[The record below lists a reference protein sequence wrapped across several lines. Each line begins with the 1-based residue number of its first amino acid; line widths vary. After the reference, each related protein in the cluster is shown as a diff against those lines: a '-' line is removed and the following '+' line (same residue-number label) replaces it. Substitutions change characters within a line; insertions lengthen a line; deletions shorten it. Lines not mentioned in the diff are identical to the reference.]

1 MRRRFE
7 ELLVRIGR
15 LESGADHQLL
25 YPLCRRTSQERTHDN
40 LFPETIVSFSHE
52 CFQYKD
58 THQQTPQSHSA
69 SCNNRNTSRN
79 FNIPLPL
86 ITSMYS
92 INPISI
98 TSRLLKIEISD
109 VFRSESTN
117 GNRLAA
123 SCTPLN
129 CEFTFSD
136 PPVCCECRCVE

>member
-1 MRRRFE
+1 MRGYLSAHLPLTVLSSVNEKRKLKRE
-7 ELLVRIGR
+7 EVEQRG
-15 LESGADHQLL
+15 
-25 YPLCRRTSQERTHDN
+25 THDN
-40 LFPETIVSFSHE
+40 LFPEPIVDFSHE
-52 CFQYKD
+52 CFQYEN

-69 SCNNRNTSRN
+69 SCNNRDTSRN
-79 FNIPLPL
+79 FNIPLTL

-98 TSRLLKIEISD
+98 TSRLFKVEISD

-136 PPVCCECRCVE
+136 PPVCCECCCVERED